1 MVIMIRD
8 LGINKWT
15 NSIRINLAIEKSHVG
30 AQGETIEDEEGVITQ
45 GKENSRN
52 DEALIIKKIK

>member
-52 DEALIIKKIK
+52 DKALIIKKIK

>member
-1 MVIMIRD
+1 MY
-8 LGINKWT
+8 GINKWT

>member
-15 NSIRINLAIEKSHVG
+15 NSIRINLTIEKSHVG